1 MPSLSRRPWPG
12 SSASPAGSEQAG
24 QRMQTVGSAVAGT
37 APLRTACRRN
47 FRSALAAVV
56 AVVLGHLPGP
66 ADAQPAD
73 YPARKVTFIV
83 GFAPGGGVDTMAR
96 IVAQGLAEQFG
107 YQIVVENRPGAA
119 SNIAAKAVASA
130 APDGYTFL
138 FTGNSL
144 AINQTFYKNLT
155 YSIDE
160 LRAVAIAAIDSHGL
174 AVNANT
180 SFRTLKEFL
189 DASHDKAFTVGY
201 GGSSAHIVAEYV
213 FKVLAR
219 TPAIGV
225 PFQSGVPA
233 MNALL
238 GNHVDIIAGPVA
250 EIYPQVQQGAMR
262 ALAVTGPRRAKAF
275 PDVPTLSEVGFP
287 GIEING
293 WVGVLAPAQT
303 PPEIC
308 AKLNAA
314 VNAVV
319 ARPDIQQR
327 LRELGY
333 EPSSLAL
340 VDAATVLKTS
350 IETWGRMIQAT
361 GITSE

>member
-1 MPSLSRRPWPG
+1 MRRKSKG
-12 SSASPAGSEQAG
+12 N
-24 QRMQTVGSAVAGT
+24 
-37 APLRTACRRN
+37 LLL
-47 FRSALAAVV
+47 ALAAIL
-56 AVVLGHLPGP
+56 AAALGRP
-66 ADAQPAD
+66 ADAQVAD
-73 YPARKVTFIV
+73 YPARKVTLIV
-83 GFAPGGGVDTMAR
+83 GFAAGGGVDTMAR
-96 IVAQGLAEQFG
+96 IVAQGLTEQFG

-119 SNIAAKAVASA
+119 SKIAAKAVASA
-130 APDGYTFL
+130 APDGYTML

-144 AINQTFYKNLT
+144 AINQTLYKNLN

-174 AVNANT
+174 AVNAN
-180 SFRTLKEFL
+180 SPYRTLAEFL
-189 DASHDKAFTVGY
+189 AASRDKAFTFGF
-201 GGSSAHIVAEYV
+201 GGSSARIAAEYV
-213 FKVLAR
+213 FKVLAK
-219 TPAIGV
+219 TPAVGV

-262 ALAVTGPRRAKAF
+262 ALAVTGARRAQAF
-275 PDVPTLSEVGFP
+275 PDVPTLSQVGFP

-293 WVGVLAPAQT
+293 WVGLLAPAKT

-319 ARPDIQQR
+319 AKPDVDKR

-333 EPSSLAL
+333 EPSTVALA
-340 VDAATVLKTS
+340 DTATLLKTS
-350 IETWGRMIQAT
+350 IERWARMIQAT
-361 GITSE
+361 GITAE

>member
-1 MPSLSRRPWPG
+1 M
-12 SSASPAGSEQAG
+12 
-24 QRMQTVGSAVAGT
+24 
-37 APLRTACRRN
+37 
-47 FRSALAAVV
+47 RSKPIGHLLLALAAILAMV
-56 AVVLGHLPGP
+56 PGRP
-66 ADAQPAD
+66 ADAQVAD

-83 GFAPGGGVDTMAR
+83 GFAAGGGVDTMAR
-96 IVAQGLAEQFG
+96 IVAQGLSEQFG
-107 YQIVVENRPGAA
+107 YQIVIENRPGAA

-130 APDGYTFL
+130 APDGYTML

-144 AINQTFYKNLT
+144 AINQTLYKNLN

-174 AVNANT
+174 AVNAN
-180 SFRTLKEFL
+180 SPHRTLAEFL
-189 DASHDKAFTVGY
+189 AASRDKAFTFGF
-201 GGSSAHIVAEYV
+201 GGSSARIAAEYV
-213 FKVLAR
+213 FKVLAK
-219 TPAIGV
+219 TAAVGV

-262 ALAVTGPRRAKAF
+262 ALAVTGARRAQAF
-275 PDVPTLSEVGFP
+275 PDVPTLSQVGFP

-293 WVGVLAPAQT
+293 WVGVLAPAKT

-308 AKLNAA
+308 AQFNAA

-319 ARPDIQQR
+319 AKPDIDKR

-333 EPSSLAL
+333 EPSTVALA
-340 VDAATVLKTS
+340 DTATLLKTS
-350 IETWGRMIQAT
+350 IERWARMIQAT
-361 GITSE
+361 GITAE

>member
-1 MPSLSRRPWPG
+1 MWSLGIPIGRDVLPGRRRFWLTLAACVAVLTSQLP
-12 SSASPAGSEQAG
+12 SPAQA
-24 QRMQTVGSAVAGT
+24 Q
-37 APLRTACRRN
+37 
-47 FRSALAAVV
+47 
-56 AVVLGHLPGP
+56 
-66 ADAQPAD
+66 AQAQAAD
-73 YPARKVTFIV
+73 YPARKVTFVV
-83 GFAPGGGVDTMAR
+83 GFAAGGGVDTMAR

-119 SNIAAKAVASA
+119 SNIAAKAVANA

-144 AINQTFYKNLT
+144 AINQTLYKNLT

-174 AVNANT
+174 AVNANRP
-180 SFRTLKEFL
+180 FRTLAEFL
-189 DASHDKAFTVGY
+189 DASHDKAFSIGF
-201 GGSSAHIVAEYV
+201 GGSSARIVAEYV
-213 FKVLAR
+213 FKVLAK
-219 TPAIGV
+219 TPAVSV
-225 PFQSGVPA
+225 PFQSGLPA
-233 MNALL
+233 VNALL

-262 ALAVTGPRRAKAF
+262 ALAVTGPRRAQAF

-293 WVGVLAPAQT
+293 WVGLLAPAKT
-303 PPEIC
+303 PPDIC

-319 ARPDIQQR
+319 ATPDVDKR

-333 EPSSLAL
+333 EPSSVAFADTSTL
-340 VDAATVLKTS
+340 LKTS
-350 IETWGRMIQAT
+350 VEKWGRMIQAT
-361 GITSE
+361 GITAE

>member
-1 MPSLSRRPWPG
+1 MWSLAIPIGRDVPPARRRFW
-12 SSASPAGSEQAG
+12 
-24 QRMQTVGSAVAGT
+24 T
-37 APLRTACRRN
+37 
-47 FRSALAAVV
+47 ALAACV
-56 AVVLGHLPGP
+56 ALVTSQPP
-66 ADAQPAD
+66 SQAQAAD
-73 YPARKVTFIV
+73 YPARKVTFVV
-83 GFAPGGGVDTMAR
+83 GFAAGGGVDTMAR

-119 SNIAAKAVASA
+119 SSIAAKAVANA

-144 AINQTFYKNLT
+144 AINQTLYKNLT

-174 AVNANT
+174 AVNANRP
-180 SFRTLKEFL
+180 FRTLAEFL
-189 DASHDKAFTVGY
+189 DASHDKAFSIGF
-201 GGSSAHIVAEYV
+201 GGSSARIVAEYV
-213 FKVLAR
+213 FKVLAK
-219 TPAIGV
+219 TPAVSV
-225 PFQSGVPA
+225 PFQSGLPA
-233 MNALL
+233 VNALL

-262 ALAVTGPRRAKAF
+262 ALAVTGPRRAQAF

-293 WVGVLAPAQT
+293 WVGLLAPAKT
-303 PPEIC
+303 PTDIC

-314 VNAVV
+314 VNALV
-319 ARPDIQQR
+319 ATPDVDKR

-333 EPSSLAL
+333 EPSAVAFADTSTL
-340 VDAATVLKTS
+340 LKTS
-350 IETWGRMIQAT
+350 VEKWGRMIQAT
-361 GITSE
+361 GITAE